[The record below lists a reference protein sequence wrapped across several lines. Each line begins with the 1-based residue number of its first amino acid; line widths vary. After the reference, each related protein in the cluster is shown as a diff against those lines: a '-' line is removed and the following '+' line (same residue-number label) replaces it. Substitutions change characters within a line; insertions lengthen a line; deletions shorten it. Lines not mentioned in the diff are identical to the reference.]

1 MVDCR
6 ARYYVPLVAASH
18 DDSGGDAKPK
28 AVSKSVTKENDM
40 TSSKKLIANLAVAMG
55 LIGSLAISA
64 ATPSLARPGSAYQ
77 THGNNDSMG
86 CPC

>member
-1 MVDCR
+1 MGPGMIR
-6 ARYYVPLVAASH
+6 EAENGLAL
-18 DDSGGDAKPK
+18 
-28 AVSKSVTKENDM
+28 TKENDM
-40 TSSKKLIANLAVAMG
+40 TNSTKLIANVAVAIG
-55 LIGSLAISA
+55 LIGSLAVSA